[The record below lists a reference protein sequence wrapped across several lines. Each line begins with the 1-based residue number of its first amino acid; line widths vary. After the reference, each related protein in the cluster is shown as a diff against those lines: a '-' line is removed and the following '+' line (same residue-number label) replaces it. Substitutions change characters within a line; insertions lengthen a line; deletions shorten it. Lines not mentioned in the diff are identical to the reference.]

1 MSFKKV
7 RDAHRTENTE
17 DYLEIIADL
26 LNVKG
31 EARIV
36 DIASKLDIAQA
47 TANKTIQ
54 RLQNQGFVKKEP
66 YRSIFLTL
74 KGQQVASISKK
85 RHIIVLTFLKN
96 LGLDQNQYI
105 AYVHQNT
112 KATHVHIIANRIN
125 HQGKALNDSYIG
137 FKAQNSAEKIA
148 LENGL
153 KTAKEIR
160 HELHFEKEVLKELNK
175 PLKEEI

>member
-1 MSFKKV
+1 MLWIHYKLQIIQYMSFKKV
-7 RDAHRTENTE
+7 RDAHKTENTE

-26 LNVKG
+26 LNTKG

-74 KGQQVASISKK
+74 KGQEVASVSKK

-96 LGLDQNQYI
+96 LGLDARTAEADAEGI
-105 AYVHQNT
+105 EH
-112 KATHVHIIANRIN
+112 HVSD
-125 HQGKALNDSYIG
+125 KTL
-137 FKAQNSAEKIA
+137 KKMEK
-148 LENGL
+148 
-153 KTAKEIR
+153 
-160 HELHFEKEVLKELNK
+160 FNK
-175 PLKEEI
+175 KN

>member
-7 RDAHRTENTE
+7 RDAHRSENTE

-26 LNVKG
+26 LNTQG

-74 KGQQVASISKK
+74 KGQEVASVSKK

-96 LGLDQNQYI
+96 LGLDARTAEADAEGI
-105 AYVHQNT
+105 EH
-112 KATHVHIIANRIN
+112 HVSD
-125 HQGKALNDSYIG
+125 KT
-137 FKAQNSAEKIA
+137 
-148 LENGL
+148 L
-153 KTAKEIR
+153 KKMEQ
-160 HELHFEKEVLKELNK
+160 FNK
-175 PLKEEI
+175 KN

>member
-1 MSFKKV
+1 MLWIHYKLQIIQYMSFRKV
-7 RDAHRTENTE
+7 RDAHKTENTE

-26 LNVKG
+26 LNSKG

-74 KGQQVASISKK
+74 KGQEVASVSKK

-96 LGLDQNQYI
+96 LGLDARTAEADAEGI
-105 AYVHQNT
+105 EH
-112 KATHVHIIANRIN
+112 HVSD
-125 HQGKALNDSYIG
+125 KT
-137 FKAQNSAEKIA
+137 
-148 LENGL
+148 L
-153 KTAKEIR
+153 KKMEQ
-160 HELHFEKEVLKELNK
+160 FNK
-175 PLKEEI
+175 KN

>member
-7 RDAHRTENTE
+7 RDAHKTENTE

-26 LNVKG
+26 LNTKG

-36 DIASKLDIAQA
+36 DIASNLDIAQA

-74 KGQQVASISKK
+74 KGQEVASVSKK

-96 LGLDQNQYI
+96 LGLDARTAEADAEGI
-105 AYVHQNT
+105 EH
-112 KATHVHIIANRIN
+112 HVSD
-125 HQGKALNDSYIG
+125 KT
-137 FKAQNSAEKIA
+137 
-148 LENGL
+148 L
-153 KTAKEIR
+153 KKMEQ
-160 HELHFEKEVLKELNK
+160 FNK
-175 PLKEEI
+175 KN

>member
-26 LNVKG
+26 LNTKG

-96 LGLDQNQYI
+96 LGLDI
-105 AYVHQNT
+105 
-112 KATHVHIIANRIN
+112 
-125 HQGKALNDSYIG
+125 
-137 FKAQNSAEKIA
+137 
-148 LENGL
+148 
-153 KTAKEIR
+153 KTAEADAEGIEHHVSDKT
-160 HELHFEKEVLKELNK
+160 LKKMEQFNK
-175 PLKEEI
+175 RF

>member
-1 MSFKKV
+1 MLWIYYKLQIVQYMSFKKV
-7 RDAHRTENTE
+7 RDAHKTENTE

-26 LNVKG
+26 LNTKG

-74 KGQQVASISKK
+74 KGQKVASISKK

-96 LGLDQNQYI
+96 LGLDARTAEADAEGI
-105 AYVHQNT
+105 EH
-112 KATHVHIIANRIN
+112 HVSD
-125 HQGKALNDSYIG
+125 KT
-137 FKAQNSAEKIA
+137 
-148 LENGL
+148 L
-153 KTAKEIR
+153 KKMEQ
-160 HELHFEKEVLKELNK
+160 FNK
-175 PLKEEI
+175 KN